1 LTLKQNKP
9 SKNQKNKERLWME
22 NGLRKNKNLNNK
34 IMDLDINVDKL

>member
-1 LTLKQNKP
+1 
-9 SKNQKNKERLWME
+9 ME